1 METKQINNTFFKYH
15 SKNKLDWHLSDL
27 LADAFERVY
36 SPFQVITFK
45 YMSMLLYLIAKVPLH
60 CLHSFLCHESYVQIN
75 VFCLNSHEAFRNVA
89 LPQSVSFSVFSF
101 LLSKSPPLSFL
112 SNSTHDSSV
121 NRVHTTLLVYY
132 RAL

>member
-15 SKNKLDWHLSDL
+15 SKNKLDWHLSDQW
-27 LADAFERVY
+27 VY
-36 SPFQVITFK
+36 SPFQVTTFK

>member
-15 SKNKLDWHLSDL
+15 SKNKLDWHLSDQW
-27 LADAFERVY
+27 VY